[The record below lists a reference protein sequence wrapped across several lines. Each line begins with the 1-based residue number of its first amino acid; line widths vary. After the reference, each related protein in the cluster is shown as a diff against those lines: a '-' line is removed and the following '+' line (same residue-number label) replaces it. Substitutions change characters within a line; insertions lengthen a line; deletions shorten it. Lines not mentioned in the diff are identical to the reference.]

1 MASKFAPG
9 VPPVEGRGFIPAKK
23 TRAKRAAFALPRS
36 QQPFPFATHVLV
48 HNPLD
53 QHFQRTDTDSNH
65 VTLAPRLKGTAAMR
79 RG

>member
-1 MASKFAPG
+1 
-9 VPPVEGRGFIPAKK
+9 VEGRGFIPGKK
-23 TRAKRAAFALPRS
+23 TCAKRATFALPLS
-36 QQPFPFATHVLV
+36 QQPLALAIHALV

-53 QHFQRTDTDSNH
+53 QLFQRTDTDSNH